1 MIYLKRL
8 SWLIKIHES
17 RKENGMTMLPKDKI
31 DRINELSK
39 KSKSEGLTTKEQEEQ
54 QSLRQQ
60 YLQAFRSSM
69 KNTLKGV
76 TVVDPNGNDVTPQK
90 LKDEKKFNL
99 Q

>member
-1 MIYLKRL
+1 
-8 SWLIKIHES
+8 
-17 RKENGMTMLPKDKI
+17 MLPKSKI

-39 KSKSEGLTTKEQEEQ
+39 KSKANGLTEKEKIEQ
-54 QSLRQQ
+54 QVLRKE

-90 LKDEKKFNL
+90 IKNERRKDL
-99 Q
+99 H

>member
-1 MIYLKRL
+1 
-8 SWLIKIHES
+8 
-17 RKENGMTMLPKDKI
+17 MLPKSKI

-39 KSKSEGLTTKEQEEQ
+39 KSKAKGLSVEEKIEQ
-54 QSLRQQ
+54 QVLRKE

-90 LKDEKKFNL
+90 IKNERRKDL
-99 Q
+99 H